1 MFYETSAKD
10 DIDINELFERSAF
23 IYLSKN
29 NLSKDNQFHGIN
41 LNSMVLKSHQDNKSD
56 CC

>member
-10 DIDINELFERSAF
+10 DIDINELFEKSAL
-23 IYLSKN
+23 IYLNKN

-41 LNSMVLKSHQDNKSD
+41 LNSMVLKTHEEKSD